1 MLTSTGIWV
10 VNFLLIKPKLA
21 GYFEIGKDVK
31 SMNGIPGVVLHKMLT
46 TYGVYQNQII
56 LLHTLFTILV
66 VI

>member
-46 TYGVYQNQII
+46 TYGILSKPNYFT
-56 LLHTLFTILV
+56 LLHCLLF
-66 VI
+66 